1 MHRHN
6 DSLDSW
12 IEPEDTR
19 ILWFVQT
26 YRYLPKLRRTLARLR
41 TLYPHSDVLVV
52 SDGDPNRQIEDACRQ
67 FRARYTLR
75 PRLFCVEYGGE
86 SVHQMLEAF
95 AATDADVVI
104 KIDPDTNI
112 RRRFSLMPRPTDSSI
127 YGTVQSSGIGTD
139 RLTSIQGGCIIVP
152 RRAAALLLSSA
163 LLKSER
169 LKPPALAWARKSCRA
184 IAPHRV

>member
-1 MHRHN
+1 MNTSCSLSRGNRSPIFNVVPEHRMHRHN

-26 YRYLPKLRRTLARLR
+26 YRDLPKLRRTLARLR

-52 SDGDPNRQIEDACRQ
+52 SDGDPNPQIEDACRQ

-112 RRRFSLMPRPTDSSI
+112 RRRFSLMPRPDGFL
-127 YGTVQSSGIGTD
+127 YLRHGPVVGD
-139 RLTSIQGGCIIVP
+139 R
-152 RRAAALLLSSA
+152 
-163 LLKSER
+163 
-169 LKPPALAWARKSCRA
+169 
-184 IAPHRV
+184 H